1 MSEPSTKGGAWVD
14 PDDAPDWT
22 PEVFDM
28 AEVRQG
34 EELLRSAKGALGR
47 GRPRLERPKVRVT
60 LRLDADLVDKLRE
73 AGPGC
78 QTRANDLL
86 KKAAGA

>member
-1 MSEPSTKGGAWVD
+1 MSEPNTKNDAWVD

-34 EELLRSAKGALGR
+34 EELLRPAKAALGR
-47 GRPRLERPKVRVT
+47 GRPKLERPKVRVT

-73 AGPGC
+73 DGPGW
-78 QTRANDLL
+78 QTRANNLL